1 MGIKACIFD
10 LDGTLLNTLTTITYY
25 VNEALARE
33 GARKISEAECCP
45 MVGKGA
51 RNLLERALSL
61 VGHRVDDF
69 EAFFSAYDAQYN
81 KAPAYLTEPY
91 AGICAVIDALYEKG
105 VRLAVL
111 SNKPEGAVRPLVE
124 RFFGERIDIVAG
136 GKPGTPLKPDA
147 GAVLPILLSLGLSAE
162 ETAFIGDSGV
172 DMKTAKNY
180 GAGLAL
186 GVLWG
191 FRGKAELLEMGADA
205 LAQRPEDILR
215 VLNEYL

>member
-25 VNEALARE
+25 VNEALSRE
-33 GARKISEAECCP
+33 GARAISEEECRV

-51 RNLLERALSL
+51 RNLLERSLAL
-61 VGHRVDDF
+61 VGREVADF
-69 EAFFSAYDAQYN
+69 EAFFAAYDAEYN
-81 KAPAYLTEPY
+81 AAPEYLTEPY
-91 AGICAVIDALYEKG
+91 EGVIALIEALRKSG
-105 VRLAVL
+105 MRLAVL

-124 RFFGERIDIVAG
+124 RFFGDAIEIVAG
-136 GKPGTPLKPDA
+136 ARA
-147 GAVLPILLSLGLSAE
+147 GAVLKPDPMAVAPVLEALGVTAE

-180 GAGLAL
+180 GAGLAI

-191 FRGKAELLEMGADA
+191 FRDREELLSCGADL
-205 LAQRPEDILR
+205 LAEKPADILKA
-215 VLNEYL
+215 LNF

>member
-10 LDGTLLNTLTTITYY
+10 LDGTLLNTLTTITHY

-33 GARKISEAECCP
+33 GQRSITQEECRP

-51 RNLLERALSL
+51 RNLLERTLLL
-61 VGHRVDDF
+61 VGHQVEDF
-69 EAFFSAYDAQYN
+69 EAFFSAYDKQYN
-81 KAPAYLTEPY
+81 EAPAYLTEPY
-91 AGICAVIDALYEKG
+91 AGIPDLISALYARG

-124 RFFGERIDIVAG
+124 KFFGEKIEIVAG
-136 GKPGTPLKPDA
+136 GRAGLPLKPDPA
-147 GAVLPILLSLGLSAE
+147 AVAPVLSALGLSAE
-162 ETAFIGDSGV
+162 ETAFIGDSGI

-191 FRGKAELLEMGADA
+191 FRDREELLEMGADA
-205 LAQRPEDILR
+205 LAHTPEDILR
-215 VLNEYL
+215 ALHAYL